1 MNDTQQVNPVG
12 APDSRHRWVLAAAV
26 AVYALFVVAYALV
39 TPVFEGFD
47 AQAHYAAATFYRAE
61 RRLPE
66 LTPATVADSYELIAQ
81 PPFYHALAGLAA
93 LGWPIDEARTLA
105 RQSTNLYFDKS
116 LSYRQSV
123 VLPGASPAALAPA
136 WIARFVSALG
146 GLLTLLCTWWLARTL
161 FPRRQWLA
169 LAAMAVAVL
178 NPQFLYTSVSI
189 TNDAWSAGM
198 AALALAAAAHAA
210 LNGRSPR
217 AWLWA
222 GLALALAGLTKYS
235 ALLVAVPLGI
245 FWLAYWR
252 RQGWRAALAGALWV
266 AGAFVL
272 IAGWWFAR
280 NLWLYGEIV
289 PFERMAAVLP
299 TMRRAVPYDMART
312 LAHAP
317 WLVASFWGVFVAIIA
332 PPWVLDATRW
342 FMIGGV
348 AGLVPALRFVR
359 RSLAGLSLVYLALLP
374 WLAIVAL
381 SVLYWTQTVEY
392 GEQGRLAHIGASAF
406 GVTMAVGWA
415 GWMPRRWQSVMH
427 GLLVAAML
435 ALAVAGFTVLRDA
448 FALPDAVGPQSAP
461 QRAMDARF
469 DGGMRVVGVD
479 FPAGA
484 AVAPGSSLP
493 VMFYFTTDAPIAA
506 DDTLFIHLAGAG
518 DELLYQ
524 FDGVAGAGRHPTR
537 QWVPGV
543 VFADRYDIPVPAT
556 ASPQLATLSLGFYPA
571 EDATLRRPLVDASGQ
586 VLGDRLVLAPV
597 RIVEPGQDTPAA
609 GPPLAR
615 FDNGIILLGAQLRFG
630 ADGTP
635 AGVSL
640 TWGTTATLHSDFTV
654 FVQVLDDENR
664 ILAQVDRQPQEGQ
677 SPTSTWRAGDVVTD
691 DVAWTADT
699 SGWARVIVGL
709 YSAGGVR
716 LGVMEPAALP
726 DAVEIAAASGP

>member
-1 MNDTQQVNPVG
+1 MNDTQHVG
-12 APDSRHRWVLAAAV
+12 RSDAPDSRHRWVLAAAI
-26 AVYALFVVAYALV
+26 AVYALFVTAYALV

-66 LTPATVADSYELIAQ
+66 LTPATVADSYELITQ
-81 PPFYHALAGLAA
+81 PPLYHALAGLAA
-93 LGWPIDEARTLA
+93 LGWPVEEARSLA
-105 RQSTNLYFDKS
+105 QESTNLYFDKS

-169 LAAMAVAVL
+169 LAAVAVAVL

-198 AALALAAAAHAA
+198 AALALATAAHAA
-210 LNGRSPR
+210 LNGSGPR

-235 ALLVAVPLGI
+235 ALLVAVPMGI

-252 RQGWRAALAGALWV
+252 RQGWRAALSGALWA

-299 TMRRAVPYDMART
+299 TMRRAVPYDLART

-332 PPWVLDATRW
+332 PPWYLDATRW
-342 FMIGGV
+342 LMIGGL

-359 RSLAGLSLVYLALLP
+359 RARDGLSLVYLALLP

-415 GWMPRRWQSVMH
+415 GWLPARWRSLAH
-427 GLLVAAML
+427 GLLVAAMI
-435 ALAVAGFTVLRDA
+435 AAAAAGFVVLRDA
-448 FALPDAVGPQSAP
+448 FALPPAAGAMAAP
-461 QRAMDARF
+461 QRALDARF

-484 AVAPGSSLP
+484 AVAPGSTLP
-493 VMFYFTTDAPIAA
+493 VTLYFTTDAPIAE
-506 DDTLFIHLAGAG
+506 DYTLFLHLAGEG

-524 FDGVAGAGRHPTR
+524 FDGVAQAGRHPTR
-537 QWVPGV
+537 QWVPGML
-543 VFADRYDIPVPAT
+543 FADRYDIPIPAT

-571 EDATLRRPLVDASGQ
+571 EDANLRRPLIDASGQ

-597 RIVEPGQDTPAA
+597 RIVEPGQGAPAA
-609 GPPLAR
+609 APPLAR
-615 FDNGIILLGAQLRFG
+615 FDNGITLLGAQLQSG
-630 ADGTP
+630 EDGMP

-640 TWGTTATLHSDFTV
+640 TWGTTTTLHSDYTV
-654 FVQVLDDENR
+654 FVQVLDAENR
-664 ILAQVDRQPQEGQ
+664 ILAQVDQQPQEGQ
-677 SPTSTWRAGDVVTD
+677 SPTSTWRAGDVVQD
-691 DVAWTADT
+691 AAAWTADT

-709 YSAGGVR
+709 YGADGVR
-716 LGVMEPAALP
+716 LGVVEPVTLP
-726 DAVEIAAASGP
+726 DAVQIATASGP